1 MLPPRYALRIGPAG
15 AGARGGIETAS
26 SEGIAIM
33 DGSGY
38 RLGPVHEQG
47 H

>member
-1 MLPPRYALRIGPAG
+1 MLPPRYALTIGPAG
-15 AGARGGIETAS
+15 AGARGGIQTA
-26 SEGIAIM
+26 EGIAIM